1 MSRRKSGEGSWG
13 KKTIKGIE
21 YEYFKKSYNGE
32 IKYFYGKSHKEI
44 KDKVKAYEKTIGLNS
59 DATIRLMTFYEYAT
73 KWLKEEKKDEIA
85 HKTYDS
91 YEHFIE
97 KFLKDSDIG
106 EMQIKK
112 IITLENKKCDSIFKD
127 FFDSLAKEKSSSVVN
142 TGFTIINQTFEY
154 GIANDIFN
162 YNPLLRVKKPKSSIS
177 KKVIESLNMEEVEML
192 WNEMLRVNTR
202 DSIITGKEGTPVY
215 GFPAYI
221 LLFMCYTGLRTGE
234 VTGLHREYVNK
245 EEKFATIKSQV
256 VFIKNRRKDETENKN
271 IWIETLPKGNKERI
285 IPLADRAIEII
296 NMVEKRY
303 PEIKSGVFQFS
314 RTGNPVSESNLNR
327 TLQGMCKRVGIT
339 KKVTPH
345 VLRHSFASI
354 LLNDDEQSLPV
365 ISEILGHSS
374 VEVTHDVYI
383 DIFLEKKM
391 KTISLFNKASN
402 KEDKENKE

>member
-59 DATIRLMTFYEYAT
+59 DASIRLMTFYEYAT

-112 IITLENKKCDSIFKD
+112 IITLESKKCDSIFKD
-127 FFDSLAKEKSSSVVN
+127 FFDSLAKEKSTSVIN

-162 YNPLLRVKKPKSSIS
+162 YNPLLRVKKPKSFIS

-202 DSIITGKEGTPVY
+202 DSIITGKEDTPVY
-215 GFPAYI
+215 GLPAYI

-256 VFIKNRRKDETENKN
+256 VFIKNRRKDNTENKN

>member
-13 KKTIKGIE
+13 KKTVKGIE

-44 KDKVKAYEKTIGLNS
+44 KDKVKAFEKTIGLNS
-59 DATIRLMTFYEYAT
+59 DAKIRLMTFYECAV
-73 KWLKEEKKDEIA
+73 KWLNEEKRDEIA
-85 HKTYDS
+85 PTTYDG

-97 KFLKDSDIG
+97 KILKDSDVG

-112 IITLENKKCDSIFKD
+112 IISLENKKCDSIFKD
-127 FFDSLAKEKSSSVVN
+127 FFDKLAKEKSASIIN

-162 YNPLLRVKKPKSSIS
+162 YNPLLRVKKPKSSVQ
-177 KKVIESLNMEEVEML
+177 KKVIEALNINEVEML
-192 WNEMLRVNTR
+192 WNEMFRVNAK

-215 GFPAYI
+215 GLPAYL

-234 VTGLHREYVNK
+234 ATGLHREYINK

-256 VFIKNRRKDETENKN
+256 VFIKNRNKKDAENKN
-271 IWIETLPKGNKERI
+271 VWIETLPKGNKERI

-296 NMVEKRY
+296 DMVEKRY
-303 PEIKSGVFQFS
+303 PEIKRGTFQFS
-314 RTGNPVSESNLNR
+314 RTGNPISESNLNR
-327 TLQGMCKRVGIT
+327 TLQGMCKRAGIT

-354 LLNDDEQSLPV
+354 LLNEDEQSLPI

-391 KTISLFNKASN
+391 KSISLFNKALDK
-402 KEDKENKE
+402 KEE